1 MDNKKR
7 YYGLDDIGIIGV
19 QVKRSAALKR
29 YHEKRT
35 GEIIRAYKMGLSDA
49 KKTSAKK
56 KVS

>member
-7 YYGLDDIGIIGV
+7 YYGLDDIGFIGV
-19 QVKRSAALKR
+19 QVKQSTVTKR

-56 KVS
+56 KA